1 MRIDRRAAIM
11 GMSAS
16 ALLAAGAAAG
26 AALQPT
32 PAEIEG
38 PFFPLDTNIE
48 RDADLT
54 RLAGRSSRAA
64 GKVIEVRGRVL
75 DARGAPV
82 EGAYLE
88 LWQANAASR
97 YAHPRDTS
105 TSPLDPN
112 FQGYAIL
119 RTGGDG
125 RFSVVSVKP
134 GAYRVGSDLRTPHLH
149 WKIVSGTHRL
159 TTQMYFPNEPLNE
172 TDMLIDR
179 MGDPRALIAR
189 AGTAKEP
196 NGLAFEWDV
205 VLKA

>member
-1 MRIDRRAAIM
+1 MRIDRRAVIM
-11 GMSAS
+11 GMNAS
-16 ALLAAGAAAG
+16 AVLAAGAAAEM
-26 AALQPT
+26 ALLAT
-32 PAEIEG
+32 PGEIEG
-38 PFFPLDTNIE
+38 PFFPLDTHIE

-54 RLAGRSSRAA
+54 RLAGRSRRAA

-112 FQGYAIL
+112 FQGYAVL
-119 RTGGDG
+119 RTDGEG
-125 RFSVVSVKP
+125 RFNVISIKP

-149 WKIVSGTHRL
+149 WKIVRGAQRL

-172 TDMLIDR
+172 TDMLIGR

-189 AGTAKEP
+189 ASTATEP
-196 NGLAFEWDV
+196 NALAFEWDV